1 MKKNIKHT
9 RFQQTGKW
17 NGSATSR
24 FFSHRNTSHV
34 TGGRNQSASEL
45 ILLLSGV
52 AGNSFFLF
60 FLVRAAAATVSHC
73 GSVSGNERTLSRSA
87 HARFF
92 SLVSLVHAHLVDYSY
107 GHRHWSES
115 PVLLILFFLSVVVH
129 LHIFLR
135 FPANWKKCEYFF
147 LIENVFKFWYVRWE
161 LLNWWI

>member
-1 MKKNIKHT
+1 MKKIKTHT
-9 RFQQTGKW
+9 IPANREVEWFSYVTI
-17 NGSATSR
+17 
-24 FFSHRNTSHV
+24 FSHRNRSHV

-92 SLVSLVHAHLVDYSY
+92 LSFFSFTLTWLTTAMATATEVSL
-107 GHRHWSES
+107 
-115 PVLLILFFLSVVVH
+115 LF
-129 LHIFLR
+129 
-135 FPANWKKCEYFF
+135 C
-147 LIENVFKFWYVRWE
+147 
-161 LLNWWI
+161 